1 MADSVIGVDR
11 FKLIRQVGSGGMG
24 EVWQAWD
31 NRINRE
37 VAIKIIAIHGVSE
50 ADRAVVYQRT
60 VREAQA
66 AARIKHDGIAAVYDV
81 FEAEDR
87 RPWIVMEFVAG
98 RSLDKII
105 DEAGPVPLRAVAA
118 IGVQV
123 LDALT
128 AGHRAGVVHRDLKP
142 ANIMISPGRRA
153 VLTDFGIAAL
163 VGSPAL
169 TQPGSFLGTPGFI
182 APERMRGVST
192 ATGDLWSFGATLYAA
207 VVGRAPYAS
216 YLDFEAI
223 WAAILTGEPPTLPA
237 SIPLSGLIRSLM
249 SRDPAD
255 RPDAALVR
263 RELAELAMSPGP
275 DATATE
281 EWWTAVSSGG
291 AQGDSAARNSA
302 AYRVNAERAAA
313 VGSPAPYGWQSTTA
327 PVDTR
332 LGASGLTRPDS
343 ADPATGRKADAHRH
357 RRRPPRRLR
366 RRAAMA
372 AATATVAAAM
382 LVVSRWWP
390 SAGSATAGASLQGF
404 RVAAAVG
411 SAKTPQVF
419 AVDSNGALLD
429 DSYRDGGWAKWEP
442 LTADEGKYTG
452 TPAVV
457 SDQTGRL
464 EVFVRS
470 QSGQLMRFWQS
481 NASANSWQGP
491 TPVGARRVAS
501 DPTVIKWP
509 RNHVLEVFAEL
520 PGGSLGTST
529 QVTTGGNGA
538 WSDWQAMGGTLGG
551 APAAAMN
558 ADGHPEVFALQPD
571 GNLAH
576 IYWQPG
582 SESWSNWSVLQT
594 GDFTGVPAA
603 VPNAA
608 GDLEVF
614 LRTTSGVIDRLQET
628 KPSLGPWSAPVPV
641 SPAGSLSDPAAYQK
655 ADGTVEVFAES
666 ANRTIGYA
674 GELGNGQAVA
684 GWAPW
689 TQLGGTTGGT
699 AAAPCVVNLDGTTA
713 VLVRLAKGSIAAS
726 HATAGGN
733 WSAWTVLSGGAF

>member
-1 MADSVIGVDR
+1 MADRGIGTDR
-11 FKLIRQVGSGGMG
+11 FELINRVGSGGMG

-31 NRINRE
+31 HLINRE

-50 ADRAVVYQRT
+50 ADRAVIYQRT

-66 AARIKHDGIAAVYDV
+66 AARIKHEGIAAVYDV

-142 ANIMISPGRRA
+142 ANIMITPGRRA

-163 VGSPAL
+163 AGSPAL

-182 APERMRGVST
+182 APERMRGMST
-192 ATGDLWSFGATLYAA
+192 AAADLWSFGATLYAA
-207 VVGRAPYAS
+207 VAGRAPYAS
-216 YLDFEAI
+216 YLDIEAI
-223 WAAILTGEPPTLPA
+223 CAAILTGEPPTLPA

-275 DATATE
+275 DAATTE

-291 AQGDSAARNSA
+291 AAEDVA
-302 AYRVNAERAAA
+302 AYRVHAERAATA
-313 VGSPAPYGWQSTTA
+313 GAPAPYGWQSATA

-332 LGASGLTRPDS
+332 FGASGLTRPDS
-343 ADPATGRKADAHRH
+343 ADPATGRKADAPRH
-357 RRRPPRRLR
+357 RRRPPRRSR
-366 RRAAMA
+366 RWVAMA
-372 AATATVAAAM
+372 AATATIAAVM

-390 SAGSATAGASLQGF
+390 SAGSATAGASPQSF
-404 RVAAAVG
+404 RAVAAAN
-411 SAKTPQVF
+411 SDKTPQVF

-429 DSYRDGGWAKWEP
+429 DSYRDGGWGKWEP

-452 TPAVV
+452 TPAVI

-470 QSGQLMRFWQS
+470 QSGRLMRFWQS

-491 TPVGARRVAS
+491 TPMGAERVTS
-501 DPTVIKWP
+501 DPTVIMWP
-509 RNHVLEVFAEL
+509 VSHLLEVFAEL

-529 QVTTGGNGA
+529 QVTASSNGA
-538 WSDWQAMGGTLGG
+538 WSDWQSMGGTLGG
-551 APAAAMN
+551 APTAAKN
-558 ADGHPEVFALQPD
+558 DDGHPEVFALQPD

-582 SESWSNWSVLQT
+582 SQSWSNWSVLKT

-603 VPNAA
+603 VLNAA
-608 GDLEVF
+608 GELEVF
-614 LRTTSGVIDRLQET
+614 LRTTSGVIDRFQET
-628 KPSLGPWSAPVPV
+628 RRSLGPWSDPVPV
-641 SPAGSLSDPAAYQK
+641 SPAGSLSDPAVYQK

-666 ANRTIGYA
+666 ANGTIGYA
-674 GELGNGQAVA
+674 GELGNGRAIA

-699 AAAPCVVNLDGTTA
+699 AASPCVVNLDGTTA
-713 VLVRLAKGSIAAS
+713 VLVRLAKGPIAAS
-726 HATAGGN
+726 QATAGGN
-733 WSAWTVLSGGAF
+733 WSTWTVLSGGAF